1 MKSIRPLPCLPFV
14 ALLVMALSTAS
25 ASAADAARV
34 IVKFKASTNAQ
45 AMSAASSTQAA
56 TRHAQALSQRTG
68 LALTDGRVINSHLQ
82 VVRATGLNSA
92 QLAARLA
99 KESDVEY
106 AVVDERRH
114 ATAAPNDPR
123 YAAGQSAST
132 PAVGQWYLRA
142 PTSTVLSSINAEGA
156 WTQATGAGVVVAV
169 LDTGVRFEH
178 PDLAVKLY
186 PGYDFVI
193 DTAISNDGDA
203 RDSNAADPG
212 DWVTSAEVSAGG
224 DFADCSAEDSSWH
237 GTQTAGLIGAAANNG
252 IGMAGVGGD
261 VMILP
266 LRVLGKCGGYDSD
279 IMAAMLWAVGQTVSG
294 IPTNTH
300 PAKVLNLSLGSALT
314 SSSDCTAYADTISK
328 VNLAGAIVVAS
339 AGNDGLAVNLPARCS
354 GAIAVAGVRHAG
366 TKVGYSSLGPQV
378 SISAPA
384 GNCVVTTGLCQYAL
398 LTTTDSGTTVAASST
413 YTDASNPSLGTSFS
427 APMVAGTA
435 ALMFSAKPS
444 LTAAEVLSKLKS
456 SARAFPSVASTG
468 VASCQAPTSTAQD
481 ECACTTTTCGAG
493 FLDAS
498 AAVASVATTG
508 QIIPVISFDTSTA
521 IVGASFT
528 LDSSRSVLPTG
539 RTVQTYA
546 WNIVSGSTNATVT
559 SATDASTVI
568 LTGSTQGT
576 VVVRLSLTDDLNN
589 VTTRDVSIG
598 VGGPASSS
606 GGTTTPTTPTTTTL
620 PTGNSSGGGALGL
633 HWLLGLTMA
642 IVVLAERNRRLQLK
656 KTWARAARRLPL
668 K

>member
-1 MKSIRPLPCLPFV
+1 MKSIRSLPRLPLL
-14 ALLVMALSTAS
+14 ASLVLALSAAS

-34 IVKFKASTNAQ
+34 IVKFKTSTNAQ

-56 TRHAQALSQRTG
+56 THHAQALSQRTG
-68 LALTDGRVINSHLQ
+68 LALTDGRVINSRLQ
-82 VVRATGLNSA
+82 VVRANGLSSA

-123 YAAGQSAST
+123 YTAGQAAST

-142 PTSTVLSSINAEGA
+142 PTSTVLSAINAEGA

-178 PDLAVKLY
+178 PDLAMKLY
-186 PGYDFVI
+186 PGYDFVS
-193 DTAISNDGDA
+193 DATISNDGDA

-212 DWVTSAEVSAGG
+212 DWVTSADVSAGG
-224 DFADCSAEDSSWH
+224 NFADCTAEDSSWH

-266 LRVLGKCGGYDSD
+266 LRVLGKCGGFDSD

-294 IPTNTH
+294 VPANTH
-300 PAKVLNLSLGSALT
+300 PAKVLNLSLGSAPT
-314 SSSDCTAYADTISK
+314 SSGCPQSYADTIK
-328 VNLAGAIVVAS
+328 AVNDAGAVVVAS
-339 AGNDGLAVNLPARCS
+339 AGNDGLAVNMPAACA

-378 SISAPA
+378 AISAPA

-398 LTTTDSGTTVAASST
+398 LTTTDSGTTVPAGST
-413 YTDASNPSLGTSFS
+413 YSDASKPSLGTSFS

-444 LTAAEVLSKLKS
+444 LTAAEVLSRLKS
-456 SARAFPSVASTG
+456 SARAFPSVSSTG
-468 VASCQAPTSTAQD
+468 VASCQAPTSMEQD

-498 AAVASVATTG
+498 AAVAAVATAG
-508 QIIPVISFDTSTA
+508 QVIPVISFDTSTA
-521 IVGASFT
+521 TVGGSFT
-528 LDSSRSVLPTG
+528 LDSSRSVLPSG
-539 RTVQTYA
+539 RSVLAYD
-546 WNIVSGSTNATVT
+546 WSIVSGGTYAAVT
-559 SATDASTVI
+559 SAANAATAT
-568 LTGSTQGT
+568 LAGSAQGT
-576 VVVRLSLTDDLNN
+576 VVVRLSLTDDLNS
-589 VTTRDVSIG
+589 VTTRDVSIA
-598 VGGPASSS
+598 VGGSSSS
-606 GGTTTPTTPTTTTL
+606 GGTTTPTTPTTTL
-620 PTGNSSGGGALGL
+620 PQGQSSGGGALGL
-633 HWLLGLTMA
+633 HWLLGLTLA
-642 IVVLAERNRRLQLK
+642 IVVLAERNRRL
-656 KTWARAARRLPL
+656 RLQ
-668 K
+668 KI

>member
-1 MKSIRPLPCLPFV
+1 MAS
-14 ALLVMALSTAS
+14 LVLALSAAS
-25 ASAADAARV
+25 VSAADAARV
-34 IVKFKASTNAQ
+34 IVKFKASANAQ

-68 LALTDGRVINSHLQ
+68 LSLTDGRVINSHLQ
-82 VVRATGLNSA
+82 VVRASGMNSA

-114 ATAAPNDPR
+114 AAAAPNDPL
-123 YAAGQSAST
+123 YATGQAATT

-156 WTQATGAGVVVAV
+156 WTQTTGAGVVVAV

-186 PGYDFVI
+186 PGYDFVS
-193 DTAISNDGDA
+193 DSVISNDGDA

-224 DFADCSAEDSSWH
+224 DFADCTAEDSSWH
-237 GTQTAGLIGAAANNG
+237 GTQTAGLVGAAANNG

-294 IPTNTH
+294 VPTNTH

-314 SSSDCTAYADTISK
+314 SSSDCTAYADTINK
-328 VNLAGAIVVAS
+328 VNLAGSVVVVS
-339 AGNDGLAVNLPARCS
+339 AGNDGLAVNLPARCA

-378 SISAPA
+378 AISAPA
-384 GNCVVTTGLCQYAL
+384 GNCVVTTGLCQYPL
-398 LTTTDSGTTVAASST
+398 LTSTNSGTTVPASST
-413 YTDASNPSLGTSFS
+413 YTDASNSSLGTSFS
-427 APMVAGTA
+427 APLVAGTA

-444 LTAAEVLSKLKS
+444 LTPAEVLSFLKS

-498 AAVASVATTG
+498 AAVAAVATTTG
-508 QIIPVISFDTSTA
+508 QVIPVISFDTGTA
-521 IVGASFT
+521 LVGASFT

-539 RTVQTYA
+539 RSVQTYA
-546 WNIVSGSTNATVT
+546 WTIVSGGTYATVT
-559 SATDASTVI
+559 SAANAATATLS
-568 LTGSTQGT
+568 GNAQGT
-576 VVVRLSLTDDLNN
+576 AVVRLSLTDDLNN
-589 VTTRDVSIG
+589 VTTRDVSIA
-598 VGGPASSS
+598 VGGPVSSS
-606 GGTTTPTTPTTTTL
+606 GGSTTTPTTPTTTL
-620 PTGNSSGGGALGL
+620 PRGQTSGGGALGL

-642 IVVLAERNRRLQLK
+642 IVVLAERNRRLRLR
-656 KTWARAARRLPL
+656 KTRPVAARRLL
-668 K
+668 TR

>member
-1 MKSIRPLPCLPFV
+1 MAS
-14 ALLVMALSTAS
+14 LVLALSAVS

-34 IVKFKASTNAQ
+34 IVKFKTATNSQ
-45 AMSAASSTQAA
+45 ALSAASSAQAA

-82 VVRATGLNSA
+82 VVRASGMNSA

-106 AVVDERRH
+106 AVVDERRR
-114 ATAAPNDPR
+114 AFAAPNDPL
-123 YAAGQSAST
+123 YAAGQAATT

-142 PTSTVLSSINAEGA
+142 PTSTVLASINAEGA

-186 PGYDFVI
+186 PGYDFVS
-193 DTAISNDGDA
+193 DSSISNDGDA
-203 RDSNAADPG
+203 RDSSAADPG
-212 DWVTSAEVSAGG
+212 DWVTSADVSAGG
-224 DFADCSAEDSSWH
+224 NFADCTAEDSSWH

-279 IMAAMLWAVGQTVSG
+279 IMAAMLWAVGKTVSG
-294 IPTNTH
+294 VPPNAH
-300 PAKVLNLSLGSALT
+300 PAKVLNLSLGSAAT
-314 SSSDCTAYADTISK
+314 SSGCPQSYVDTIST
-328 VNLAGAIVVAS
+328 VNAEGAVVVVS
-339 AGNDGLAVNLPARCS
+339 AGNDGLAVNMPAACS

-378 SISAPA
+378 AISAPA

-398 LTTTDSGTTVAASST
+398 LTTTNSGTTVPANST
-413 YTDASNPSLGTSFS
+413 YSDASNPSLGTSFS

-444 LTAAEVLSKLKS
+444 LTAAEVLSYLKS
-456 SARAFPSVASTG
+456 SARKFPTVASTG

-493 FLDAS
+493 FLDAN
-498 AAVASVATTG
+498 AAVAAVGTAG
-508 QIIPVISFDTSTA
+508 QVIPVISFDTSTA
-521 IVGASFT
+521 LASASFT

-539 RTVQTYA
+539 RSVQTYA
-546 WNIVSGSTNATVT
+546 WSIVSGGSYASVT
-559 SATDASTVI
+559 SATNASTVV
-568 LTGSTQGT
+568 LSGSAQGT

-589 VTTRDVSIG
+589 VTTRDVSIA
-598 VGGPASSS
+598 VGGSTSSS
-606 GGTTTPTTPTTTTL
+606 GGTTTPTTPTTTL
-620 PTGNSSGGGALGL
+620 PQGQTSGGGALGL

-642 IVVLAERNRRLQLK
+642 IVVLAERNRRLRLK
-656 KTWARAARRLPL
+656 KIRPLAARRLPTQ
-668 K
+668 

>member
-1 MKSIRPLPCLPFV
+1 MAS
-14 ALLVMALSTAS
+14 LVLALSAAS
-25 ASAADAARV
+25 VSAADAARV
-34 IVKFKASTNAQ
+34 IVKFKSSANAQ
-45 AMSAASSTQAA
+45 AMSGASSTQAA

-68 LALTDGRVINSHLQ
+68 LSLTDGRVINSHLQ
-82 VVRATGLNSA
+82 VVRASGMNSA

-114 ATAAPNDPR
+114 AAAAPNDPL
-123 YAAGQSAST
+123 YAAGQAATT

-156 WTQATGAGVVVAV
+156 WLQTTGAGVVVAV

-186 PGYDFVI
+186 PGYDFVS
-193 DTAISNDGDA
+193 DSVISNDGDA
-203 RDSNAADPG
+203 RDSSAADPG

-224 DFADCSAEDSSWH
+224 DFADCTAEDSSWH
-237 GTQTAGLIGAAANNG
+237 GTQTAGLVGAAANNG

-294 IPTNTH
+294 VPANTH
-300 PAKVLNLSLGSALT
+300 PAKVLNLSLGSAAT
-314 SSSDCTAYADTISK
+314 SSGCPQSYVDTIK
-328 VNLAGAIVVAS
+328 AVNDAGAVVVVS
-339 AGNDGLAVNLPARCS
+339 AGNDGLAVGVPAACS

-366 TKVGYSSLGPQV
+366 TKVGYSNLGPQV
-378 SISAPA
+378 AISAPA
-384 GNCVVTTGLCQYAL
+384 GNCVVTPPGLCQYPL
-398 LTTTDSGTTVAASST
+398 LTSANSGTTVPASST
-413 YTDASNPSLGTSFS
+413 YTDASNPSYGTSFS
-427 APMVAGTA
+427 APLVAGTA

-444 LTAAEVLSKLKS
+444 LTPAEVLSFLKS

-498 AAVASVATTG
+498 AAVAAVATTTG
-508 QIIPVISFDTSTA
+508 QVIPVISFDTSTA
-521 IVGASFT
+521 LVGASFT

-539 RTVQTYA
+539 RSVQTYA
-546 WNIVSGSTNATVT
+546 WTIVSGGTYATVT
-559 SATDASTVI
+559 SAANAATATLS
-568 LTGSTQGT
+568 GNAQGT
-576 VVVRLSLTDDLNN
+576 AVVRLSLTDDLNN
-589 VTTRDVSIG
+589 VTTRDVSIA
-598 VGGPASSS
+598 VGGPVSSS
-606 GGTTTPTTPTTTTL
+606 DGTTPTTTL
-620 PTGNSSGGGALGL
+620 PRGQTSGGGALGL

-642 IVVLAERNRRLQLK
+642 IVVLAERNRRLRLQK
-656 KTWARAARRLPL
+656 ARPVAARRLPTQ
-668 K
+668 